1 VPQPADGSD
10 VKRRAKAKCEA
21 SVTSVTTAIGLAA
34 AVCTTAS
41 YLPQLKKAWSTG
53 DTRDLSLRML
63 LMLLAGLCLWIV
75 YGVLQ
80 GDAMIVLANAVS
92 VALLCGILY
101 CKLTQD
107 SASPAPER
115 ANDRTS

>member
-1 VPQPADGSD
+1 M
-10 VKRRAKAKCEA
+10 
-21 SVTSVTTAIGLAA
+21 TSVTTAIGLAA